1 MFFVKCWGLFK
12 NLRFRNDC
20 YYYHTRTHTHILTNF
35 KLSCTLTNSPILFF
49 VKRWGLFKKLR
60 FRNDCYYHHHQ
71 KKHWHTHTDPNP
83 SQYQSSDTYRSCC
96 FFKYRSFWSSSLR
109 LMSAVCRMAWVW
121 ATSSCGLG
129 TRCSTGDRIPDVVW
143 NTGHGKPQANDYT
156 CQRISISEA
165 TGHTVLYINP
175 EDKKQIKTKDITP
188 DAV

>member
-20 YYYHTRTHTHILTNF
+20 YYYHTHTWTNF
-35 KLSCTLTNSPILFF
+35 KSSCTLTNSPISHPVLC
-49 VKRWGLFKKLR
+49 KALRAFKEAELHKWLLLSS
-60 FRNDCYYHHHQ
+60 HI
-71 KKHWHTHTDPNP
+71 HWHTHTHWHTHHTHTNP
-83 SQYQSSDTYRSCC
+83 TQYQSSDTYRSCC

-143 NTGHGKPQANDYT
+143 TAPKH
-156 CQRISISEA
+156 RSW
-165 TGHTVLYINP
+165 
-175 EDKKQIKTKDITP
+175 
-188 DAV
+188 